1 MEAYVHDKPNHAF
14 IIFISEEHLRLNN
27 DRVNELQKGMIFMRC
42 NGRGMRSYIPQVAS
56 IVR

>member
-1 MEAYVHDKPNHAF
+1 MTNLIMHLF
-14 IIFISEEHLRLNN
+14 FFISEEHLRLNN